1 MDGNEIVYLEIA
13 FEILKFFNNLIH
25 LLEMEWKASERK
37 HYSSTYDSVLD
48 PFDAVDRLSNF
59 PDEIIENNIFKYLTL
74 QDQAR
79 TSVVSKS

>member
-48 PFDAVDRLSNF
+48 PFAL
-59 PDEIIENNIFKYLTL
+59 
-74 QDQAR
+74 
-79 TSVVSKS
+79 